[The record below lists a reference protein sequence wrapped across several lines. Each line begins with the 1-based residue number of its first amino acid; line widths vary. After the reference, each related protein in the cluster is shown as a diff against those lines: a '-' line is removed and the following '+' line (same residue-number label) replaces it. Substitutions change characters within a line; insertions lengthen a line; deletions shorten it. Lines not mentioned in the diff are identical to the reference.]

1 MLSLTPSELTSR
13 TTTSIISNEE
23 TNDCMKIIKSLEK
36 SGLLIKGL
44 SKTNKNEAKQK
55 KQKKQKKCRLLSMLL
70 GTFGAS
76 LLGDLLIGKDT
87 IIAAEER

>member
-1 MLSLTPSELTSR
+1 MLALTPSELTSR

-55 KQKKQKKCRLLSMLL
+55 KQKKKCRLLSMLL

>member
-55 KQKKQKKCRLLSMLL
+55 KQKKQKKMQITKYVIRYIRC
-70 GTFGAS
+70 
-76 LLGDLLIGKDT
+76 
-87 IIAAEER
+87 

>member
-1 MLSLTPSELTSR
+1 MLALTPSELNSR

-55 KQKKQKKCRLLSMLL
+55 KQKKQKKMQITKYVIRYIRC
-70 GTFGAS
+70 
-76 LLGDLLIGKDT
+76 
-87 IIAAEER
+87 

>member
-1 MLSLTPSELTSR
+1 MQATSLHR
-13 TTTSIISNEE
+13 KFSISICPHLVRKQ
-23 TNDCMKIIKSLEK
+23 T
-36 SGLLIKGL
+36 
-44 SKTNKNEAKQK
+44 KNK
-55 KQKKQKKCRLLSMLL
+55 KQNKKNKKNKKKCRLLSMLL